1 MRICICGGRDYF
13 NAEKVNEVLD
23 YAYKRKPFVLI
34 SGGATGADTLG
45 IQWARS
51 REVPVEVYP
60 AQWRL
65 YGRRAGPMRNL
76 QMIGTGIDVLLAFPG
91 GRGTQHMM
99 LACLKH
105 GIKVIRISDDTILPE
120 KAEGVT
126 PESQTT

>member
-1 MRICICGGRDYF
+1 MRVCICGGRNYF

-23 YAYKRKPFVLI
+23 YAYQRKPFVLI

-65 YGRRAGPMRNL
+65 YGRRAGPLRNL
-76 QMIGTGIDVLLAFPG
+76 KMIGTGIDVLLAFPG

-99 LACLKH
+99 LACMKH
-105 GIKVIRISDDTILPE
+105 GIKVIAIKDDKKYSEETKSP
-120 KAEGVT
+120 A
-126 PESQTT
+126 P

>member
-1 MRICICGGRDYF
+1 MRVCICGGRNYF

-23 YAYKRKPFVLI
+23 YAYQRKPFVLI

-65 YGRRAGPMRNL
+65 YGRRAGPLRNL
-76 QMIGTGIDVLLAFPG
+76 KMIGTGIDVLLAFPG

-99 LACLKH
+99 LACMKH
-105 GIKVIRISDDTILPE
+105 GIKVIAIKDDKKYSEET
-120 KAEGVT
+120 
-126 PESQTT
+126 ESPAP